1 MCSLPEWAY
10 AGALVSLPLQTH
22 HRLRRVLTNKTASQ
36 AWHDVMLSTGGVAG
50 IPPHVVS
57 AWRSSDVNVVEKI
70 HHTCL
75 SLGVSVLTRNDAS
88 YPRQLLLDPTAPA
101 VLFIAGTLPTI
112 PVRRVGIVGTRHATQ
127 FGKHFAQR
135 LGRELSE
142 HGVSVVSGLA
152 RGIDVEAHHGALSA
166 MNGAPPLAVVAGG
179 PDVVYPREH
188 KQIWAHM
195 SERGAI
201 VSEYPPGSKPETY
214 HFPLRNRILA
224 AASEVVV
231 VVESRATGGSM
242 LTVNEAIKRGIT
254 VMAVPGSPHVK
265 PSEGTN
271 NLLRDGCSPVT
282 SVDDVLVALGLD
294 TQRISGT
301 VEVRPALDAAHLH
314 IIDVMNGTPRTTD
327 EVSLLTGVSL
337 IDCAVSLGRLEQQG
351 WVAYSDGWWEALI
364 R

>member
-10 AGALVSLPLQTH
+10 AGALASLPLQTH

-36 AWHDVMLSTGGVAG
+36 AWRDVMLSTGGVAG
-50 IPPHVVS
+50 IPTHVVS

-70 HHTCL
+70 HDTCL
-75 SLGVSVLTRNDAS
+75 RLGVSVLTRNDAS

-101 VLFIAGTLPTI
+101 VLFVAGTLPTI

-152 RGIDVEAHHGALSA
+152 RGIDVEAHHGALLA

-327 EVSLLTGVSL
+327 EVSLSTGLPL
-337 IDCAVSLGRLEQQG
+337 IDCAVALGRLEQAG
-351 WVAYSDGWWEALI
+351 WVACSDGWWEALV